1 MTTLE
6 SIISFFILSQQ
17 GLFYKKI
24 TFSTHFPSLNEFVL
38 FPFQLFYI
46 NFTFAPKS
54 LPVCGRLLCQFFHCF
69 PHRISRKQEHPT
81 AGVYFHM
88 ASDITQFK
96 IFHPCSLLYLVFCS
110 FSERF
115 CSMAVLSH
123 TAGTINRIFNAFYRQ
138 KAARLQMRNRAAGH
152 LFISFNAQRHIP
164 GCAAHGPAALCG
176 PSHSSNG

>member
-1 MTTLE
+1 MARVFRPGKAVFRITRE
-6 SIISFFILSQQ
+6 RSF
-17 GLFYKKI
+17 
-24 TFSTHFPSLNEFVL
+24 
-38 FPFQLFYI
+38 
-46 NFTFAPKS
+46 
-54 LPVCGRLLCQFFHCF
+54 LLCQFLHGL
-69 PHRISRKQEHPT
+69 PHGICREQERS
-81 AGVYFHM
+81 AAAVYFHM

-123 TAGTINRIFNAFYRQ
+123 TAGTINRIFNAFCRQ
-138 KAARLQMRNRAAGH
+138 KAARLQMRNRAADH
-152 LFISFNAQRHIP
+152 LFILFNAQRHIL

>member
-1 MTTLE
+1 ML
-6 SIISFFILSQQ
+6 FFFRRPGTSPHWRSPCPRPD
-17 GLFYKKI
+17 
-24 TFSTHFPSLNEFVL
+24 TAPS
-38 FPFQLFYI
+38 
-46 NFTFAPKS
+46 APGPRPRAADPGIPA
-54 LPVCGRLLCQFFHCF
+54 LRCRCGGYPAPPGSCRGRWTAVRRDG
-69 PHRISRKQEHPT
+69 P

-123 TAGTINRIFNAFYRQ
+123 TAGTINRIFNAFCRQ
-138 KAARLQMRNRAAGH
+138 KAARLQMRNRAADH

-164 GCAAHGPAALCG
+164 GCAAHGILFFSAISPMIGMMVYTA
-176 PSHSSNG
+176 